1 MKREKQVMVRLND
14 EEHKKITE
22 KAQRLGLTVSSFI
35 RFLILKD

>member
-22 KAQRLGLTVSSFI
+22 KAKRLGLTVSSFI